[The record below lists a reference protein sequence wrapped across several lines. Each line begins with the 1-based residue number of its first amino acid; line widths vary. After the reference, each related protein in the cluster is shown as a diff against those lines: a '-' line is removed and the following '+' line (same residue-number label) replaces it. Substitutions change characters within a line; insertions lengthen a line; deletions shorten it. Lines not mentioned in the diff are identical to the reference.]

1 MIRAEEH
8 FALAGHE
15 IVLRC
20 AEEADAE
27 RLIDYLKTVT
37 GETPFLLRDPDEVH
51 ITPEGERGF
60 IRAHNASEDAL
71 LLLAFVDGAFAGN
84 CSFEG
89 KSASRRVKHRAELGI
104 ALFQKYTGFGLGR
117 AMLERLLEAM
127 RERGFR
133 QAELTVTEGND
144 PACHLYERLGFRICG
159 RIPEA
164 YRYGDGSSRDAICMV
179 LPLNVVTGDGSR

>member
-1 MIRAEEH
+1 MIRAEER
-8 FALAGHE
+8 FELAGRE

-37 GETPFLLRDPDEVH
+37 GETPFLLRDPDEVNF
-51 ITPEGERGF
+51 TPEGERSF
-60 IRAHNASEDAL
+60 IRGHNESGDAL
-71 LLLAFVDGAFAGN
+71 LLLAFVDGDFAGN

-89 KSASRRVKHRAELGI
+89 LSASRRVKHRAELGI

-117 AMLERLLEAM
+117 AMLERLLQTM

-133 QAELTVTEGND
+133 QAELAVTEGND
-144 PACHLYERLGFRICG
+144 AAFHLYESLGFRVCG
-159 RIPEA
+159 RIPGA
-164 YRYGDGSSRDAICMV
+164 YRYDDGSSRDAILMV
-179 LPLNVVTGDGSR
+179 LSLRVKGDGSH